1 MIIVKCKHLRGLRL
15 IYTADLSAVQRSQFK
30 AKKGTPTT
38 LTMCPNSPE
47 SGIESLF
54 ILIDVIWI
62 AGL

>member
-1 MIIVKCKHLRGLRL
+1 MIIVKCKHLCSLHL
-15 IYTADLSAVQRSQFK
+15 IYTVDLSAVQQSQFK
-30 AKKGTPTT
+30 AKKGTPIT